1 MTGKT
6 LLSSQVKGLLSS
18 VSEHGAQHL
27 NEIESDLKQTDALL
41 SEAIDKLCKSFL
53 AIQQAVSDH
62 QATVE
67 QLLSGMP
74 ADKASQLQSS
84 QSEIA
89 QHVNAAV
96 TGLQFQDMTSQLF
109 ARTVRRVTGLREA
122 LEQIG
127 ASSSDLPDNN
137 EPGDIVA
144 TLESM
149 NTVLN
154 EQSAKLEGLLWKA
167 VCQTHMESGDV
178 ELF

>member
-41 SEAIDKLCKSFL
+41 SEAIEKLCRSFL
-53 AIQQAVSDH
+53 AIQRAVSEH

-67 QLLSGMP
+67 QLLGGMP
-74 ADKASQLQSS
+74 VDKAAELQSS
-84 QSEIA
+84 QSEIT

-109 ARTVRRVTGLREA
+109 ARTVRRVTGLRQA

-127 ASSSDLPDNN
+127 ASSSDLQDNG
-137 EPGDIVA
+137 ELGDIVA

-149 NTVLN
+149 NTALN
-154 EQSAKLEGLLWKA
+154 EQSMKLEGLLWKA

>member
-41 SEAIDKLCKSFL
+41 SEAIEKLCRSFL

-67 QLLSGMP
+67 QLTAGLP
-74 ADKASQLQSS
+74 VEKAAELQSS

-109 ARTVRRVTGLREA
+109 ARTVRRVAGLREA
-122 LEQIG
+122 LKQIG
-127 ASSSDLPDNN
+127 TGSLNLQDNG
-137 EPGDIVA
+137 EPGDIVT

-149 NTVLN
+149 NKVLN
-154 EQSAKLEGLLWKA
+154 EQSAKLEGVLWKA